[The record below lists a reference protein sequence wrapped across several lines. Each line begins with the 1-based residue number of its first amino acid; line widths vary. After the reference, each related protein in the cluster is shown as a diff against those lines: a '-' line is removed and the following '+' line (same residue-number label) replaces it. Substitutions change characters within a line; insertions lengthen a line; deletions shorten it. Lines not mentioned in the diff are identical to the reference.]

1 MTEMLATIIIF
12 SSIAVLGLIAWG
24 IIAFVDWCI
33 EKHDRK
39 KWAIAV
45 AQHPE
50 VFDYLKEANA
60 WWEAYDK
67 KSDEAMN
74 YKKQIDELI
83 GNLYYLPSYEV
94 DWRKEKAEEYKTL
107 HFEAKTEAD
116 RLHLQYCKA
125 HGKVIDYCNEHKL
138 RRWF

>member
-1 MTEMLATIIIF
+1 MTELLVAIITI
-12 SSIAVLGLIAWG
+12 SSAVVLGLIAWG

-33 EKHDRK
+33 DKHDRK
-39 KWAIAV
+39 KWTITV

-50 VFDYLKEANA
+50 VLDYLKEANA

-67 KSDEAMN
+67 KSDEAIN

-94 DWRKEKAEEYKTL
+94 EWRKEKAEEYKVL
-107 HFEAKTEAD
+107 YFEAKAEAD
-116 RLHLQYCKA
+116 RMYLHYNEAHNKVLDYCK
-125 HGKVIDYCNEHKL
+125 EHKL